1 MIKKSAF
8 FVPLLFIALA
18 HFSYA
23 DFPEITPEMT
33 KLQELHRDISLL
45 NLINGLYLTDEQTE
59 SLLDTLYDVKTLRE
73 KYLKRLADLMPELE
87 EAYTALKDDLIDDD
101 LIEEETEQNAAEI
114 HHEEIQLRDAYMKE
128 LSRFEKEAK
137 NILTEKQLQLL
148 EDFKPCLLPPKG
160 PNRSRIGQIG
170 NTSPH
175 ENVLNMLRKAPE
187 HRFGDA
193 AARAVEEYIG
203 RYERFNKELTYSE
216 KHDMRLRLMEMAY
229 RIRFLSEPE
238 FESQKATIIEELEAP
253 FKKELEHQEP
263 KKPHKKDE
271 PGKLADFL
279 LDTRLIPLLEKKLEY
294 SELASE

>member
-8 FVPLLFIALA
+8 FVPLLFIAFA

-23 DFPEITPEMT
+23 DPLETTPEMT
-33 KLQELHRDISLL
+33 ELRELHREISLL
-45 NLINGLYLTDEQTE
+45 NLVNGLYLSDEQTE
-59 SLLDTLYDVKTLRE
+59 SLLDVLYDVKNLKE
-73 KYLKRLADLMPELE
+73 KYIKRLIALTPEME
-87 EAYTALKDDLIDDD
+87 EAYTALKEDLIEDD
-101 LIEEETEQNAAEI
+101 LIEEQTERRAAEI
-114 HHEEIQLRDAYMKE
+114 HHEEIQLRDDYLKE
-128 LSRFEKEAK
+128 LSSIEEEAK

-148 EDFKPCLLPPKG
+148 EDFRPCLLPPKG
-160 PNRSRIGQIG
+160 PNMSPIGHLG
-170 NTSPH
+170 GTSPH
-175 ENVLNMLRKAPE
+175 ENILNMLRKAPE

-203 RYERFNKELTYSE
+203 RYERFNKKLTYSE

-238 FESQKATIIEELEAP
+238 FEIQKAGIIEELGLP
-253 FKKELEHQEP
+253 FKKEKSVAPEKQR
-263 KKPHKKDE
+263 KKDE

-294 SELASE
+294 SKVVSDQ